1 MVLPAVLCDPA
12 RNSRQAHGCDRAG
25 RLDSDSRILAV
36 AGHLS
41 CALGALPTAIQ
52 AVLLALCDRVRRT
65 WLARLQAAGRHLRY
79 PRAYLHHLLLRVFP
93 RRPAA
98 ARNLRKDQTVAEF
111 NFGIGT
117 WREGE
122 HGDSVE
128 AQIVF
133 SLASVGDRH
142 V

>member
-1 MVLPAVLCDPA
+1 M
-12 RNSRQAHGCDRAG
+12 
-25 RLDSDSRILAV
+25 

-41 CALGALPTAIQ
+41 CALGALPAAIQ

-65 WLARLQAAGRHLRY
+65 WLARLQAAGRHIRY
-79 PRAYLHHLLLRVFP
+79 PRAHLHHLLLRVFP

-122 HGDSVE
+122 HGD
-128 AQIVF
+128 VF
-133 SLASVGDRH
+133 RWVPGPWEY
-142 V
+142 